1 MLLEATEP
9 PRGLWQPNDRAEP
22 NYAAEFIDSYAV
34 LWDREAGASR
44 ILRESW
50 QELQSR
56 IAEIVALRE
65 RMADFQD
72 QRYEPD
78 YKKLWQQLIAQ
89 DERLTAG
96 AFKV

>member
-1 MLLEATEP
+1 MQRNLSIPT
-9 PRGLWQPNDRAEP
+9 R
-22 NYAAEFIDSYAV
+22 SYGIAKP
-34 LWDREAGASR
+34 GASR

-78 YKKLWQQLIAQ
+78 YKKLWQQLVAQ

-96 AFKV
+96 ALKA

>member
-1 MLLEATEP
+1 MLLEETEP

-34 LWDREAGASR
+34 LWDREPGASR

-50 QELQSR
+50 QELQPR
-56 IAEIVALRE
+56 VAEIVALRE

-72 QRYEPD
+72 QHYEPE
-78 YKKLWQQLIAQ
+78 YKRLWQLLLGE
-89 DERLTAG
+89 DERLTASG
-96 AFKV
+96 R